1 MMMRLEGKI
10 AVITGGA
17 SGIGACT
24 VERFISEGAS
34 VVFGDIQDDLGSKL
48 SDELGDSTTYQKCDV
63 TSENDIKALLDLTM
77 SLHGRVD
84 IMMNNAG
91 IVGARGPIAT
101 TSLEEFSKTV
111 EIHLIGTFLGLKHA
125 AEAMIPMKSGAIIN
139 LASTA
144 GVNGGWGPHAY
155 AAAKHAIVGL
165 TKNVAAELCR
175 HGIRVNC
182 IAPGSTAT
190 PLVAKAHLDDH
201 DALDKLEETL
211 ASNAPIIGRPGRPT
225 DVANAAL
232 YLASEESGNTNG
244 HCLVVDGGATTG
256 SKPDDPPYSTPQEF
270 LREGGKSGI

>member
-1 MMMRLEGKI
+1 MRLEGKI

-24 VERFISEGAS
+24 VERFISEGAK
-34 VVFGDIQDDLGSKL
+34 VVFGDIQSELGSSLADDLGNSA
-48 SDELGDSTTYQKCDV
+48 TFMTCDV
-63 TSENDIKALLDLTM
+63 TNEHDVK
-77 SLHGRVD
+77 SLVNFAKDTYGKID

-91 IVGARGPIAT
+91 IVGARGPIVT

-111 EIHLIGTFLGLKHA
+111 EIHLMGTFLGLKHA
-125 AEAMIPMKSGAIIN
+125 GQAMMQMQSGSIIN

-175 HGIRVNC
+175 YGIRVNC

-201 DALDKLEETL
+201 DALDQLEKSL
-211 ASNAPIIGRPGRPT
+211 SSNAPIIGRPGRPI

-232 YLASEESGNTNG
+232 YLASDESGNTNG
-244 HCLVVDGGATTG
+244 HCLVVDGGATSG
-256 SKPDDPPYSTPQEF
+256 SKAGDPPYSIPQEF